1 MIYKLILPDEF
12 EKTVEQISYP
22 FYLAK
27 SRHLILNANLTKRRQ
42 KSKSKNDIFKFMI
55 PSTLYAVCLN
65 L

>member
-1 MIYKLILPDEF
+1 MVPRLILPDEF
-12 EKTVEQISYP
+12 EKTFEQISFP

-27 SRHLILNANLTKRRQ
+27 SRDLMLDASLTQRRQ
-42 KSKSKNDIFKFMI
+42 KSKSKNDILKFMI